1 MVDNSLATRFPN
13 LFACARNRITMVS
26 DYMIRNGNN
35 ILWSPIFRRHF
46 SEEEEIQ
53 FFSLMEVSSQTF
65 ILENGQDSR
74 VWTSSQD
81 GSFTTSV
88 LLSCIPQVFQGPFKA
103 FGSLK
108 LLIAWLHL
116 GG

>member
-13 LFACARNRITMVS
+13 LFACARNRRAMVS

-81 GSFTTSV
+81 GSFT
-88 LLSCIPQVFQGPFKA
+88 LLCFFLAFPRCFKA
-103 FGSLK
+103 HSK
-108 LLIAWLHL
+108 HL
-116 GG
+116 EV